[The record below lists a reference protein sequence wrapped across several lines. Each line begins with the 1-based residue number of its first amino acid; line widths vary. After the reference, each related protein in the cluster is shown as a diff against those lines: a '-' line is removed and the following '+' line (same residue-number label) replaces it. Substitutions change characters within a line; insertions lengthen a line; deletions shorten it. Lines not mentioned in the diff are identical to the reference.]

1 MRQRAWTEE
10 GPGGVL
16 STPTTPSPQ
25 NEGVQIA
32 CTRFADLPIN
42 QTAVLPFPQGSRP
55 TPGLPCLPTPLDS
68 TCGVEENSHPS
79 GEGRGAETAPLLRG
93 ALPSLSSAK
102 KGSALV
108 SLSLPLSPALPPGL
122 RRVRPHHSGGKRVGQ
137 GTPGTLE
144 QPTGRRGAKMRFGLV
159 ASTSWL
165 CRVSRVDVGTAQH
178 KFNEFGELGGRSKVH
193 YEAAP

>member
-55 TPGLPCLPTPLDS
+55 TPGLPCLPTPVDS

-137 GTPGTLE
+137 GTPGTLK